1 MPNDNERRH
10 DLRNSLTRRRI
21 VEGARQVFLLNGFRG
36 TSIDQIAA
44 DAAVSKRSLH
54 HHFGSKEALFRS
66 LVAEE
71 AQRIAAAL
79 PSIDRDEPD
88 PCSAL
93 RQIGGAVLETLNHP
107 TTVTTL
113 RLIIGAL
120 GNFPRLGEEFLR
132 ASLGPTIEQIAT
144 YLDLQAASGTV
155 RIDNSRAAAEEFAR
169 QCLAHVIERLL
180 VPGQAFLTEAD
191 CTAAVGD
198 ILRNCSVRWQHDLTR
213 QGVAD
218 PILPDERQA

>member
-10 DLRNSLTRRRI
+10 DLRNSLTRRHI

-44 DAAVSKRSLH
+44 EAVVSKRSLH
-54 HHFGSKEALFRS
+54 HLFGSKDALFRS
-66 LVAEE
+66 LVTEE

-120 GNFPRLGEEFLR
+120 GSFPRLGEEFLR
-132 ASLGPTIEQIAT
+132 ASLGPTMEQIAT
-144 YLDLQAASGTV
+144 YLDLQVASGTV
-155 RIDNSRAAAEEFAR
+155 RIDNSRSAAEEFAR

-180 VPGQAFLTEAD
+180 VPGQAFLTEAE
-191 CTAAVGD
+191 CTAVVGD

-213 QGVAD
+213 QGVAG